1 MDEVQVIKE
10 FQDALNQFVE
20 ADEFSGAVLVAK
32 DHTILFQQAYGM
44 ANQSYHVPNQ
54 IDTKFN
60 LGSMNKM
67 FTAVAI
73 AQLVEQGKLAFSD
86 PVSKHLSDYPREIA
100 EKVTIHHLLTHT
112 AGMGSYWNERFNA
125 VWADL
130 RTVDDYLPLF
140 RDDPLSFEPGEKFQY
155 SNAGFIVLGAI
166 IERVSG
172 QDYFTY
178 VREHI
183 YEPAGMHNTDAY
195 EMDRSIP
202 NLAIGYTHL
211 SSNGELEAGP
221 RRNNLFNNVV
231 KGSPAGGGFS
241 TVEDLFKFSL
251 ALSEHRLLSS
261 EYTATVLTGRV
272 DRPDKPGITYAY
284 GWQNV
289 TINGHRIVGHS
300 GGAPGVSAQFDLYLD
315 LGHTA
320 VILAN
325 YDALIA
331 PRIANILRERLV
343 S

>member
-1 MDEVQVIKE
+1 MNDMQTFKE
-10 FQDALNQFVE
+10 FQETLNQLVE

-32 DHTILFQQAYGM
+32 EQRILFQQAYGM
-44 ANQSYHVPNQ
+44 AHQSYHVPNQ

-67 FTAVAI
+67 FTAVAV
-73 AQLVEQGKLAFSD
+73 AQLAEQGKLAFND
-86 PVSKHLSDYPREIA
+86 PVSKHLLDYPREIA
-100 EKVTIHHLLTHT
+100 ERVTIHHLLTHT
-112 AGMGSYWNERFNA
+112 SGMGSYWNERFFD

-183 YEPAGMHNTDAY
+183 YEPAGMLHTDAY

-202 NLAIGYTHL
+202 NLAIGYTYL
-211 SSNGELEAGP
+211 NRNGELESGP
-221 RRNNLFNNVV
+221 RRNNLFLNVV
-231 KGSPAGGGFS
+231 KGGPAGGGFS
-241 TVEDLFKFSL
+241 TVEDLFKFGLSL
-251 ALSEHRLLSS
+251 RSHRLLSPES
-261 EYTATVLTGRV
+261 TATLLAGRV
-272 DRPDKPGITYAY
+272 ERPDKPGITYAY

-300 GGAPGVSAQFDLYLD
+300 GGAPGISAQFDLYLD
-315 LGHTA
+315 LGYTA
-320 VILAN
+320 VVLAN

-331 PRIANILRERLV
+331 PRIASILREQLV
-343 S
+343 P